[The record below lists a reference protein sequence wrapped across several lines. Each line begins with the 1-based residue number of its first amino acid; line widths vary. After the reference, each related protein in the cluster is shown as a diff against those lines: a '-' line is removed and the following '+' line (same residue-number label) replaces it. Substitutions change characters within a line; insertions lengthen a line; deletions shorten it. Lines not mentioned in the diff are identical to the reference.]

1 VSGLASRLHLWT
13 QLLDI
18 TGALLQLAVGA
29 MKAVVDQG
37 EQRPGGVLVPEL
49 PTCRTTV
56 QG

>member
-1 VSGLASRLHLWT
+1 MSGLASRLHLWT

-49 PTCRTTV
+49 PTCRTTAP
-56 QG
+56 